1 MALGILPGD
10 LDSTAKAFANL
21 KTELDKEKAARE
33 IAQIEVDTLTEAVK
47 DVNIIANKFATQIPT
62 LEDNIKHL
70 ENKVVDWLKKSELR
84 NSAWSARLWRTM
96 TTRNKTLS

>member
-47 DVNIIANKFATQIPT
+47 DVNIIANKFAT
-62 LEDNIKHL
+62 
-70 ENKVVDWLKKSELR
+70 
-84 NSAWSARLWRTM
+84 
-96 TTRNKTLS
+96 